1 MITNVNGVLDTLKIV
16 TLFQFIVQN
25 QTIFIKSRLLIL
37 EWISNVF
44 LQITC
49 VVVFVALCVALF
61 ADYMIFYVMVRQ
73 VFLKP

>member
-49 VVVFVALCVALF
+49 VVVPVALF
-61 ADYMIFYVMVRQ
+61 ADYKIFYNMGRY
-73 VFLKP
+73 F